1 MMCER
6 LIYKHTAKI
15 SWAKMGDIMD
25 NKNFRDE
32 ISAISPV
39 IGVILMVAIT
49 VILSVVIGSYVFGS
63 AVNVE
68 KSYIVGTSVE
78 QVNANEV
85 RVLVHGGLDSDKL
98 WYINVSIDGSEF
110 RRADVSNTTAYIRP
124 VTGSFPVLG
133 NPSGSSTVPIGMP
146 VMLSNATV
154 VSPER
159 DHVVMVA
166 TFTDG
171 TRQVILDTHV

>member
-1 MMCER
+1 
-6 LIYKHTAKI
+6 
-15 SWAKMGDIMD
+15 MD
-25 NKNFRDE
+25 NRNFRNE
-32 ISAISPV
+32 ISAVSPV

-78 QVNANEV
+78 QVTANEV
-85 RVLVHGGLDSDKL
+85 RVMVHGGLDSDKL
-98 WYINVSIDGSEF
+98 QYINVSIGGIEF
-110 RRADVSNTTAYIRP
+110 RRTNVNNTNAEAYP
-124 VTGSFPVLG
+124 VTGLNFPALG
-133 NPSGSSTVPIGMP
+133 TPSGSSTVPIGTP
-146 VMLSNATV
+146 VMLNATML
-154 VSPER
+154 SPGR

-166 TFTDG
+166 TFMDG